1 MEIISI
7 AHHSIKI
14 YTPDLLKVLKMGLS
28 IDQAVEVQIHN
39 QDEIE
44 VWINQNKDPEYDLHS
59 FFLYEDSSVTYLRNW
74 SVKRPYGFSKNTQSE
89 KITAEAVS
97 TMIIKAIS
105 EKINLPECEVADQR
119 LSMKGL
125 NNSPEEPVL
134 IFRVQEKKATP
145 RKIDL

>member
-1 MEIISI
+1 MEITSI

-14 YTPDLLKVLKMGLS
+14 YRPDLLKALKMGLS

-39 QDEIE
+39 QDKIE
-44 VWINQNKDPEYDLHS
+44 VWINQNKDPEYDLRS

-74 SVKRPYGFSKNTQSE
+74 SVKRPYGFSENTQSE

-105 EKINLPECEVADQR
+105 EKISLPEYEVADPR
-119 LSMKGL
+119 WSMKGL
-125 NNSPEEPVL
+125 NNSPEQPVL
-134 IFRVQEKKATP
+134 IFRAEEKKQPP